1 MTSLSNPAGL
11 RERAAKC
18 RALAEGRITRLDASE
33 WLRLA
38 EEWDRLADSVEAHG
52 FRAAISENGVRLPS
66 TTAAPSLTRGW
77 MKPDVAS

>member
-1 MTSLSNPAGL
+1 MTSLRSAGGL

-38 EEWDRLADSVEAHG
+38 EEWERLADSVEAYA
-52 FRAAISENGVRLPS
+52 FRATMSEVARLP
-66 TTAAPSLTRGW
+66 TIAADPSLSRGW
-77 MKPDVAS
+77 IKRDKGN